1 MTIEVHNI
9 NDNALS
15 MWAACHF
22 IALRYLCFYKIIKLV
37 SLFYKILIP
46 HRKEFLKLTY
56 SVIEIW

>member
-1 MTIEVHNI
+1 
-9 NDNALS
+9 

-56 SVIEIW
+56 SVIEI